1 MEPVSISFIRD
12 MAVCCICR
20 CGILSEL
27 TNLFLVDA
35 DCLGSRWTESG
46 GQL

>member
-1 MEPVSISFIRD
+1 MEPVSVSVIRD

-27 TNLFLVDA
+27 TILFLVDA
-35 DCLGSRWTESG
+35 DCSGSRGTESG
-46 GQL
+46 GEL

>member
-20 CGILSEL
+20 RGILSEL
-27 TNLFLVDA
+27 AILFLVDA
-35 DCLGSRWTESG
+35 DCSGSRGTESG